1 MFLLCP
7 NRCDKNNPIY
17 HSPALSSEL
26 LKRDVFAIRDH
37 FDGFMRSHPF
47 PMLSVAYSAFHSPE
61 SMRILSV
68 FVQTIFSAVA
78 HGWREA
84 DETHKAFE
92 AIYEQKKGVAKLPR
106 GEARLAALNPT
117 ERSTLL
123 AALGGQVVIHFSMP
137 GLPVSNEL
145 AGVLCCS
152 QPQSHTESTPRF
164 HRRELWYLRLS

>member
-17 HSPALSSEL
+17 HSRALSSEL

-68 FVQTIFSAVA
+68 FVQTTFSAVA

-123 AALGGQVVIHFSMP
+123 AALGRAS
-137 GLPVSNEL
+137 
-145 AGVLCCS
+145 
-152 QPQSHTESTPRF
+152 
-164 HRRELWYLRLS
+164 RRVASFPEVCIWPAIARKARKPHVKAPC